1 MKYLG
6 IFIFLFVFL
15 TAAEHSNKGVKP
27 MDYDK
32 ELKQIKAD
40 LDEADRRNHLLQ
52 EATATD
58 KQVELIKRK
67 LKRDAR

>member
-15 TAAEHSNKGVKP
+15 TAAEHSNKG